1 MAYMK
6 VPPTKYAIH
15 YTHGRIKREGAG
27 ISFYYL
33 VASSTIVSVPFVS
46 ADAPFVFQEVTRE
59 FQPITIQGQI
69 TYRVAD
75 PKKLASLL
83 DFSVDRGGRYKSED
97 PEKLNARLVNQA
109 QVLARS
115 ATEKMTLS
123 EALTRSREIG
133 VEVLNALK
141 NSETIAALGL
151 EVLAVSILSVKA
163 SPEMSKALE
172 AEAREA
178 LQRRSDEAI
187 YARRNAAVE
196 QERRIRESELNTE
209 IAVEEKQREIRETKM
224 AAELAMEEK
233 QRQVRE
239 ARMAADISVEQQR
252 ATLVDRKT
260 ENDRREADARAYALE
275 AMLKPLHGMDWK
287 TLMMLT
293 KGGSDPR
300 QMIAFAFQGLA
311 ENAQKIGEL
320 NITPDLLQSL
330 LKEGK

>member
-6 VPPTKYAIH
+6 VPPTKYVIH
-15 YTHGRIKREGAG
+15 YSQGKIKREGAG
-27 ISFYYL
+27 LSFFYF
-33 VASSTIVSVPFVS
+33 VPASTIVTVPFSS
-46 ADAPFVFQEVTRE
+46 ADAPFVFQEATRE
-59 FQPITIQGQI
+59 FQPITVQGQL

-75 PKKLASLL
+75 PKKLSSLL
-83 DFSVDRGGRYKSED
+83 DFSVDKDGRYRSED
-97 PEKLNARLVNQA
+97 PEKLNARLVAQT

-115 ATEKMTLS
+115 IVQKMTLS
-123 EALTRSREIG
+123 EALTQSREIG
-133 VEVLNALK
+133 LDVLTGLKSADAL
-141 NSETIAALGL
+141 TALGIQ
-151 EVLAVSILSVKA
+151 VLAVSILSIKA

-172 AEAREA
+172 AEAREE

-196 QERRIRESELNTE
+196 QERRIKESELNTE

-233 QRQVRE
+233 QQQVRE

-252 ATLVDRKT
+252 ATLLERRT
-260 ENDRREADARAYALE
+260 ENDRSESDTRAYGLE
-275 AMLKPLHGMDWK
+275 AMLKPLRGMDWK

-293 KGGSDPR
+293 EGGAAPNR
-300 QMIAFAFQGLA
+300 MIAMAFQGLA

-320 NITPDLLQSL
+320 NISPDLLQSL
-330 LKEGK
+330 LKGAK